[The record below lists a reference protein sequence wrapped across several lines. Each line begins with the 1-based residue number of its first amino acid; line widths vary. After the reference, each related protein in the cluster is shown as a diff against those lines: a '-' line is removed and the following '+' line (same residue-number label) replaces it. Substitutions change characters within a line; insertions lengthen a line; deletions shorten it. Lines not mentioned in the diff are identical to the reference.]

1 MKKYLLPLILLLFST
16 GLWAQ
21 SNGNYVYN
29 FLCYNYSS
37 RIAGL
42 GSNLISVYDEDP
54 SIIMTNPSLISQRH
68 HSSLLLNFTNY
79 YTGTNYASALYSH
92 TFDKVGSFAFEMR
105 YVGYG
110 KFTRT
115 DVSGLETGTFNA
127 SDLAATVGWGR
138 ELGPNFSIG
147 ANLKLI
153 YCGYADYNSFG
164 LAVDVAGTYHNE
176 KKNLSLSLLFK
187 NIGSELKPF
196 TPGNFEKLPFD
207 IQIAFSQKFAHLP
220 VRYHISLH
228 SLYKWNMAYTG
239 SDNPLYSKDA
249 ISGEVQTPSKVATF
263 FDNMFRHVVLGIEII
278 PVKYLSLYFAYNHN
292 IHQEM
297 TIPQKRSFAGFSYG
311 FMINIRSIQFGFSR
325 NHYAVGAVP
334 NNFTFSLNI
343 DEVGKLSKE
352 NKEKKLTR
360 KTNIQEEK

>member
-1 MKKYLLPLILLLFST
+1 MKKILLLFIILLMSA

-29 FLCYNYSS
+29 FLSFNYSS

-42 GSNLISVYDEDP
+42 GSNLISVYDDDP

-68 HSSLLLNFTNY
+68 HSSLMMNFTNY
-79 YTGTNYASALYSH
+79 FTGSNYASALYSH
-92 TFDKVGSFAFEMR
+92 TFEKAGSFAFELR

-110 KFTRT
+110 KFSET
-115 DVSGLETGTFNA
+115 DITGMEIGTFRA
-127 SDLAATVGWGR
+127 SDLAAIVGWGR
-138 ELGPNFSIG
+138 ELSPNFSIG

-153 YCGYADYNSFG
+153 YCAYADYNSFG

-176 KKNLSLSLLFK
+176 AKRLSLSLLVK
-187 NIGSELKPF
+187 NVGSELKPF

-207 IQIAFSQKFAHLP
+207 LQLAFSQRFAHLP
-220 VRYHISLH
+220 VRYHITLH

-239 SDNPLYSKDA
+239 KDNPLYTTDA
-249 ISGEVQTPSKVATF
+249 ITGEVQTPSKVANF
-263 FDNMFRHVVLGIEII
+263 FDNMFRHVVFGIEII
-278 PVKYLSLYFAYNHN
+278 PVKYLSLFFAYNHN

-297 TIPQKRSFAGFSYG
+297 KIPQRRTFAGFSYG
-311 FMINIRSIQFGFSR
+311 FMINVRSIQFGYSR

-334 NNFTFSLNI
+334 NNFTFCLKI
-343 DEVGKLSKE
+343 DEVCKLSQE
-352 NKEKKLTR
+352 NKEKKLIR
-360 KTNIQEEK
+360 KQQQQN

>member
-1 MKKYLLPLILLLFST
+1 MKKYWLPILLMLFST
-16 GLWAQ
+16 GLLAQ

-29 FLCYNYSS
+29 FLSLNYSS

-54 SIIMTNPSLISQRH
+54 SIIMTNPSLIGKRH
-68 HSSLLLNFTNY
+68 HTSLVMNFTNY
-79 YTGTNYASALYSH
+79 FKGSNYVSALYSH
-92 TFDKVGSFAFEMR
+92 SFEKIGSFAFEMR

-110 KFTRT
+110 RFVET
-115 DVSGLETGTFNA
+115 DVTGQEIGTFRA
-127 SDLAATVGWGR
+127 GDLAAIVGWGR
-138 ELGPNFSIG
+138 ELGKGFSVG
-147 ANLKLI
+147 ASLKMI

-164 LAVDVAGTYHNE
+164 IAADVAGTYYNE
-176 KKNLSLSLLFK
+176 KKRLSVSLLFK
-187 NIGSELKPF
+187 NMGSELKPF

-207 IQIAFSQKFAHLP
+207 IQLAFSQRFAHIP

-239 SDNPLYSKDA
+239 TDNPLYSKDA

-263 FDNMFRHVVLGIEII
+263 FDNMFRHLVVGIEII

-297 TIPQKRSFAGFSYG
+297 KIPQKRSFAGFSYG
-311 FMINIRSIQFGFSR
+311 FMINIRSIQVGFSR

-334 NNFTFSLNI
+334 NNLTFSMNI
-343 DEVGKLSKE
+343 EELCKLSKE
-352 NKEKKLTR
+352 NKEKKLIR
-360 KTNIQEEK
+360 NNSKNEKN